1 MKSWGRIMPLNKAW
15 GDQKMTNIK
24 LSYNEMLIILEL
36 LRNEKGNIA
45 SEEEKENLKNKL
57 INGISDHSATLSEAT
72 EI

>member
-1 MKSWGRIMPLNKAW
+1 MPLNKAW
-15 GDQKMTNIK
+15 GDQNMTSIK

-57 INGISDHSATLSEAT
+57 INGISDHSATLSKAT

>member
-15 GDQKMTNIK
+15 GDQNMTSIK

-57 INGISDHSATLSEAT
+57 INGISDHSSTVSKAT

>member
-1 MKSWGRIMPLNKAW
+1 
-15 GDQKMTNIK
+15 MTSIK

>member
-57 INGISDHSATLSEAT
+57 INGISDHSAPLSEAT